1 MLRINDR
8 RDNTYEYS
16 EISEVIYGERKTKE
30 EILSDTKE
38 MKKENK
44 APVKKSVWVKPKSR
58 VKT

>member
-1 MLRINDR
+1 M
-8 RDNTYEYS
+8 TE
-16 EISEVIYGERKTKE
+16 EIILMNIQKYLKVIYGERKTKE

-58 VKT
+58 VNT

>member
-1 MLRINDR
+1 MNIQKYLK
-8 RDNTYEYS
+8 
-16 EISEVIYGERKTKE
+16 VIYGERKTKE